1 MPFKTPNAFVAAH
14 LGAFELTGVIMRI
27 MSFSLVSWL
36 GPESPFML
44 VWVVNTTDAVLL
56 SWCAI
61 LKRDRAY
68 ILLNTFWVL
77 VGAVGIARAGGYLH

>member
-1 MPFKTPNAFVAAH
+1 MHLKSINAFVASH
-14 LGAFELTGVIMRI
+14 LAALEMTGVIMRI

-44 VWVVNTTDAVLL
+44 VWAVNTTDAVLL
-56 SWCAI
+56 SWCAF

-77 VGAVGIARAGGYLH
+77 VGAIGIARAGGYLH